1 MAGKSKNQN
10 EKRRQSALL
19 RFYWRFSFLIGRGRF
34 SVFSGFVAF
43 LASRTDPRKNAE
55 KVPEKCRKTAGKVP
69 KKRRKSAEK
78 AMVAIV
84 AKVTISEKA

>member
-55 KVPEKCRKTAGKVP
+55 KVPKKPWLPSWRK
-69 KKRRKSAEK
+69 
-78 AMVAIV
+78 
-84 AKVTISEKA
+84 